1 VVYGILV
8 AALFLGSVQLWTNE
22 VPPMIGGY
30 SILGLAGLAA
40 AGYLG
45 LKLLRAIHKSGDL

>member
-1 VVYGILV
+1 MVYGILV

>member
-1 VVYGILV
+1 MPMTLL
-8 AALFLGSVQLWTNE
+8 AE

-30 SILGLAGLAA
+30 SVLGIAGLAA

-45 LKLLRAIHKSGDL
+45 VKLLRAIRNSGDL